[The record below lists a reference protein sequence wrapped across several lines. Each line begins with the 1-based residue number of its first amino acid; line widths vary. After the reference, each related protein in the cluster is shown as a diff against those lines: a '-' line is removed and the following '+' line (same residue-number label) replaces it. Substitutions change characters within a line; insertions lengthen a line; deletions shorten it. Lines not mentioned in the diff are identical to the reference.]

1 MMFFLNIHVHNLTCV
16 KQCTGHDTIHLRH
29 WLHLILFNVQVLLC
43 LLTVIAFALQISSH
57 FPHKV
62 HWLILFPI
70 LHRNLCSAFKSS
82 EKSNFPISSPIEDD
96 PPRCLKFK
104 ASLFFNQY
112 FCYNF
117 KCKIIALFLLSAIFI
132 EIFVYKLNFLDNML
146 SASL

>member
-1 MMFFLNIHVHNLTCV
+1 M
-16 KQCTGHDTIHLRH
+16 HLKH
-29 WLHLILFNVQVLLC
+29 WLHLLLFNVQVLLC

-57 FPHKV
+57 IPHKM
-62 HWLILFPI
+62 HWLILFPMRH
-70 LHRNLCSAFKSS
+70 LDLCFAFKSS
-82 EKSNFPISSPIEDD
+82 EKSNFPIESPIEDD

-104 ASLFFNQY
+104 APLIFNQY

-132 EIFVYKLNFLDNML
+132 EIFEYKLNLLDNIL